1 MPGRSCLCFAVLL
14 LFICAYACVDD
25 GARCVQFIQWIS
37 SIERNAMQE
46 KRNNMHKSQTHTRN
60 ECDRDGQQRRLYASI
75 EQININVHW
84 MEIWQHIF
92 LSDNMKYGN
101 SPQHST
107 DSQRQT
113 YTRKQPRKEGK
124 PKRTRRAAAAAHT
137 HTSSLARSNV
147 PNIFSHIDA
156 MGEEEKKRQS
166 KRKVCGCI
174 TATAAAASMAAMA
187 ATTPQYLR

>member
-1 MPGRSCLCFAVLL
+1 MDLIDCWTKYNTR
-14 LFICAYACVDD
+14 
-25 GARCVQFIQWIS
+25 
-37 SIERNAMQE
+37 E
-46 KRNNMHKSQTHTRN
+46 KKQQQPTCTHQSLAAN

-113 YTRKQPRKEGK
+113 YTRQHGWKVSPKE
-124 PKRTRRAAAAAHT
+124 PHIHPTRSK
-137 HTSSLARSNV
+137 SSNTNALDRMYQMYSVTPMLWARS
-147 PNIFSHIDA
+147 
-156 MGEEEKKRQS
+156 ERRERE
-166 KRKVCGCI
+166 RKVCGCI
-174 TATAAAASMAAMA
+174 TAAASMAAMA
-187 ATTPQYLR
+187 ATIRQYLR